1 MSFPKL
7 YSKAELERLIKNI
20 PLYKDDPMDDLTLE
34 AVSVAI
40 NEDLEAMQK
49 EIDFLDNTVATQREF
64 IAGGENRIKELE
76 KEVLFYKKI
85 INFFMEAR

>member
-1 MSFPKL
+1 MLFPKV
-7 YSKAELERLIKNI
+7 YSKEELERLVKNI
-20 PLYKDDPMDDLTLE
+20 EFYKDAILDDLTLE

-40 NEDLEAMQK
+40 NKDLDAMKK

-64 IAGGENRIKELE
+64 ISGGENRIKELE

-85 INFFMEAR
+85 ISFFIER

>member
-1 MSFPKL
+1 MSFPKV
-7 YSKAELERLIKNI
+7 YSKEELERLVKNI
-20 PLYKDDPMDDLTLE
+20 DFYKDDILDDLTLE

-40 NEDLEAMQK
+40 NKDLDAMKK

-64 IAGGENRIKELE
+64 ISGGENRIKELE

-85 INFFMEAR
+85 ISFFIER